1 MHVPIIISGSGVI
14 GNYISL
20 RLKKNNIPSLII
32 EKLSNSSNQEQ
43 SIRTVTLNSYSM
55 ALLKDMNIEVQNQP
69 VTKISV
75 RDGEGSGAI
84 DFDAKDINEKNLS
97 YVVMFDELKNKLSCH
112 NKENT
117 FFNAEINEIN
127 FQEDNNSTEVILI
140 DGKKFTTNI
149 VAACDGRSSKVAKL
163 SLLKSFNSNY
173 EQVAFTFLVK
183 AENYDESIAKQ
194 IFSERGIFALMPSP
208 KDNNMTV
215 VWSVK
220 NTDLEKRDSTDYVN
234 ENLSYFEKKL
244 NTKLEIT
251 SSILNFNLSKHYY
264 KNYVNKTIVLLGDS
278 AHSIHPLAGQG
289 INLGFADADIFCE
302 EIIDNYKKGSNL
314 SEKIALKRYEIRRK
328 SLNLVMLKSMD
339 FFVHLFGNENLYL
352 KLIRN
357 WGLSSVN
364 KNKFLKTFFMKHA
377 SGFNKI

>member
-149 VAACDGRSSKVAKL
+149 VAACDGRSSRVAKL

-220 NTDLEKRDSTDYVN
+220 NTDLEKKDYTDYVN

>member
-20 RLKKNNIPSLII
+20 RLKKNNIPSIII
-32 EKLSNSSNQEQ
+32 EKLSNSSNQVQ

-55 ALLKDMNIEVQNQP
+55 ALLKDMNIEVKNQP

-220 NTDLEKRDSTDYVN
+220 NTDLEKKDYTDYVN

>member
-20 RLKKNNIPSLII
+20 RLKKNNISSIII

-55 ALLKDMNIEVQNQP
+55 ALLKDMNIEVKNQP

-149 VAACDGRSSKVAKL
+149 VAACDGRSSRVAKL

-220 NTDLEKRDSTDYVN
+220 NTDLEKKDYTDYVN

>member
-55 ALLKDMNIEVQNQP
+55 ALLRDMNIEVQNRP

-220 NTDLEKRDSTDYVN
+220 NTDLEKKDSTDYVN

>member
-20 RLKKNNIPSLII
+20 RLKKNNISSIII
-32 EKLSNSSNQEQ
+32 EKLSNSSNQVQ

-55 ALLKDMNIEVQNQP
+55 ALLKDMNIEVKNQP

-127 FQEDNNSTEVILI
+127 FQKDNNSTEVILI

-149 VAACDGRSSKVAKL
+149 VAACDGRSSRVAKL

-220 NTDLEKRDSTDYVN
+220 NTDLEKKDYTDYVN

>member
-20 RLKKNNIPSLII
+20 RLKKNNIPSIII

-55 ALLKDMNIEVQNQP
+55 ALLKDMNIEVKNQP

-220 NTDLEKRDSTDYVN
+220 NTDLEKKDYTDYVN

>member
-149 VAACDGRSSKVAKL
+149 VAACDGRSSRVAKL

-220 NTDLEKRDSTDYVN
+220 NTDLEKKDSTDYVN

>member
-55 ALLKDMNIEVQNQP
+55 ALLKDMNIEVRNQP

-220 NTDLEKRDSTDYVN
+220 NKDLEKKDSTDYVN
-234 ENLSYFEKKL
+234 ENLSYFENKL

>member
-32 EKLSNSSNQEQ
+32 EKLSNSSNQVQ

-220 NTDLEKRDSTDYVN
+220 NTDLEKKDYTDYVN

>member
-32 EKLSNSSNQEQ
+32 EKLSNSSNQVQ

-149 VAACDGRSSKVAKL
+149 VAACDGRSSRVAKL

-220 NTDLEKRDSTDYVN
+220 NTDLEKKDSTDYVN

>member
-20 RLKKNNIPSLII
+20 RLKKNNISSLII

-55 ALLKDMNIEVQNQP
+55 ALLKDMNIEVQNRP

-97 YVVMFDELKNKLSCH
+97 YVVMFDELKNKLSFH

-220 NTDLEKRDSTDYVN
+220 NTDLEKKDSTDYVN
-234 ENLSYFEKKL
+234 ENLSYFENKL

>member
-55 ALLKDMNIEVQNQP
+55 ALLKDMNIEVQNRP

-220 NTDLEKRDSTDYVN
+220 NTDLEKKDSTDYVN
-234 ENLSYFEKKL
+234 ENLSYFENKL

>member
-55 ALLKDMNIEVQNQP
+55 ALLKDMNIEVQNRP

-183 AENYDESIAKQ
+183 AENYNESIAKQ

-220 NTDLEKRDSTDYVN
+220 NTDLEKKDSTDYVN
-234 ENLSYFEKKL
+234 ENLSYFENKL

>member
-20 RLKKNNIPSLII
+20 RLKKNNISSIII
-32 EKLSNSSNQEQ
+32 EKLSNSSNQVQ

-55 ALLKDMNIEVQNQP
+55 ALLKDMNIEVKNQP

-97 YVVMFDELKNKLSCH
+97 YVVMFDELKNKLSFH

-149 VAACDGRSSKVAKL
+149 VAACDGRSSRVAKL

-220 NTDLEKRDSTDYVN
+220 NTDLEKKDYTDYVN

>member
-55 ALLKDMNIEVQNQP
+55 ALLKDMNIEVQNRP

-97 YVVMFDELKNKLSCH
+97 YVVMFDELKNKLSFH

-220 NTDLEKRDSTDYVN
+220 NTDLEKKDSTDYVN
-234 ENLSYFEKKL
+234 ENLSYFENKL

>member
-20 RLKKNNIPSLII
+20 RLKKNNISSIII
-32 EKLSNSSNQEQ
+32 EKLSNSSNQVQ

-55 ALLKDMNIEVQNQP
+55 ALLKDMNIEVKNQP

-149 VAACDGRSSKVAKL
+149 VAACDGRSSRVAKL

-220 NTDLEKRDSTDYVN
+220 NTDLEKKDYTDYVN

>member
-20 RLKKNNIPSLII
+20 RLKKNNISSIII
-32 EKLSNSSNQEQ
+32 EKLSNSSNQVQ

-55 ALLKDMNIEVQNQP
+55 ALLKDMNIEVKNQP

-149 VAACDGRSSKVAKL
+149 VAACDGRSSRVAKL

-220 NTDLEKRDSTDYVN
+220 NTDLEKKDSTDYVN

>member
-20 RLKKNNIPSLII
+20 RLKKNNISSIII
-32 EKLSNSSNQEQ
+32 EKLSNSSNQVQ

-55 ALLKDMNIEVQNQP
+55 ALLKDMNIEVKNQP

-149 VAACDGRSSKVAKL
+149 VAACDGRSSRVAKL

-220 NTDLEKRDSTDYVN
+220 NTDLEKKDYTDYVN

-264 KNYVNKTIVLLGDS
+264 KDYVNKTIVLLGDS

>member
-55 ALLKDMNIEVQNQP
+55 ALLKDMNIEVKNQP

-220 NTDLEKRDSTDYVN
+220 NTDLEKKDSTDYVN

>member
-20 RLKKNNIPSLII
+20 RLKKNNISSIII
-32 EKLSNSSNQEQ
+32 EKLSNSSNQVQ

-55 ALLKDMNIEVQNQP
+55 ALLKDMNIEVKNQP

-220 NTDLEKRDSTDYVN
+220 NTDLEKKDYTDYVN

>member
-32 EKLSNSSNQEQ
+32 EKLSNTSNQEQ

-75 RDGEGSGAI
+75 RDGEGSGVI

-220 NTDLEKRDSTDYVN
+220 NTDLEKKDSTDYVN

-264 KNYVNKTIVLLGDS
+264 KDYVNKTIVLLGDS

>member
-220 NTDLEKRDSTDYVN
+220 NTDLEKKDSTDYVN
-234 ENLSYFEKKL
+234 ENLSYFENKL

>member
-220 NTDLEKRDSTDYVN
+220 NTDLEKKDSTDYVN

>member
-149 VAACDGRSSKVAKL
+149 VAACDGRSSRVAKL

-220 NTDLEKRDSTDYVN
+220 NTDLEKKDSTDYVN

-264 KNYVNKTIVLLGDS
+264 KDYVNKTIVLLGDS

>member
-1 MHVPIIISGSGVI
+1 M
-14 GNYISL
+14 
-20 RLKKNNIPSLII
+20 
-32 EKLSNSSNQEQ
+32 
-43 SIRTVTLNSYSM
+43 
-55 ALLKDMNIEVQNQP
+55 
-69 VTKISV
+69 
-75 RDGEGSGAI
+75 
-84 DFDAKDINEKNLS
+84 
-97 YVVMFDELKNKLSCH
+97 
-112 NKENT
+112 
-117 FFNAEINEIN
+117 
-127 FQEDNNSTEVILI
+127 ILI

-220 NTDLEKRDSTDYVN
+220 NTDLEKKDYTDYVN